1 MKGQMVYLNK
11 DGTDN
16 RVLGAAYV
24 NVVWADVITNGPGWY
39 AEDEL
44 FGKAS
49 QMFYPERMFR
59 FEQFDADMAAL
70 AALGQ
75 AASTARAPEV
85 AAIAARYNELKG
97 TDR

>member
-24 NVVWADVITNGPGWY
+24 NVVWADVINANGPGWY

-59 FEQFDADMAAL
+59 FEQFDAD
-70 AALGQ
+70 
-75 AASTARAPEV
+75 T
-85 AAIAARYNELKG
+85 K
-97 TDR
+97 